1 MEGFEPPFA
10 VPVTDKGLEV
20 PLDYIWLG
28 RLALICQPLFQ
39 MSSIHDVSPGNGSPG
54 SLNPPVARS

>member
-1 MEGFEPPFA
+1 
-10 VPVTDKGLEV
+10 
-20 PLDYIWLG
+20 
-28 RLALICQPLFQ
+28 